1 MQHLTQLNTF
11 GLMSKAEHFI
21 AVNAIQALEKLPALV
36 AQHQRYLILGG
47 GSNVVLA
54 QTVPGLVIHNQLKGI
69 ELIQE
74 SDTDYLV
81 QAYAGEVWHE
91 FVQYCIHQG
100 WCGLENMALIPGSVG
115 AAPVQNIGA
124 YGLELK
130 DYFDSLQ
137 AFNLRTGEWREFRRE
152 DCHFAYRD
160 SVFKHEAKD
169 YLIVSIRMRLP
180 KVWQAKLNYA
190 DLKNYAGLSEHS
202 SAQDIFDAVCVI
214 RQAKLP
220 DPKVLGNAGSFFKNP
235 LVSAEQYEQLN
246 STFPGLVAYSQ
257 EDGRYKLAAGW
268 LIDQCGWKGKS
279 LGKAGVHAKQALVL
293 VNQGGATAADIRQLA
308 EAIQA
313 DVRTRYGVELEPE
326 PIFVI

>member
-11 GLMSKAEHFI
+11 GLMSEAEHFI
-21 AVNAIQALEKLPALV
+21 AVSAIQALEELPALV

-54 QTVPGLVIHNQLKGI
+54 QTVHGLVIHNQLKGI

-74 SDTDYLV
+74 TDTDYLV

-91 FVQYCIHQG
+91 FVQHCIHQG

-137 AFNLRTGEWREFRRE
+137 AFNLRTGEWREFSRE
-152 DCHFAYRD
+152 DCRFAYRD

-235 LVSAEQYEQLN
+235 LVSAAQYEQLSLN
-246 STFPGLVAYSQ
+246 CPGLVAYPQ
-257 EDGRYKLAAGW
+257 DDGRYKLAAGW
-268 LIDQCGWKGKS
+268 LIEQCGWKGKD
-279 LGKAGVHAKQALVL
+279 LGHAGVHAKQALVL
-293 VNQGGATAADIRQLA
+293 VNRGGATAADIRALA
-308 EAIQA
+308 QAIQA
-313 DVRTRYGVELEPE
+313 DVRARYAVELEPE
-326 PIFVI
+326 PIFVE

>member
-11 GLMSKAEHFI
+11 GLMSEAEHFI
-21 AVNAIQALEKLPALV
+21 AVSAIQALEELPALV

-54 QTVPGLVIHNQLKGI
+54 QTVHGLVIHNQLKGI

-74 SDTDYLV
+74 TDTDYLV

-91 FVQYCIHQG
+91 FVQHCIHQG

-137 AFNLRTGEWREFRRE
+137 AFNLRTGEWREFSRE
-152 DCHFAYRD
+152 DCRFAYRD

-235 LVSAEQYEQLN
+235 LVSAAQYEQLSLN
-246 STFPGLVAYSQ
+246 YPGLVAYPQ
-257 EDGRYKLAAGW
+257 DDGRYKLAAGW
-268 LIDQCGWKGKS
+268 LIEQCGWKGKD
-279 LGKAGVHAKQALVL
+279 LGHAGVHAKQALVL
-293 VNQGGATAADIRQLA
+293 VNRGGATAADIRALA
-308 EAIQA
+308 QAIQA
-313 DVRTRYGVELEPE
+313 DVRARYAVELEPE
-326 PIFVI
+326 PIFVE

>member
-11 GLMSKAEHFI
+11 GLMSEAEHFI
-21 AVNAIQALEKLPALV
+21 AVSAIQALEELPALV

-54 QTVPGLVIHNQLKGI
+54 QTVYGLVIHNQLKGI

-74 SDTDYLV
+74 TDTDYLV

-91 FVQYCIHQG
+91 FVQHCIHQG

-137 AFNLRTGEWREFRRE
+137 AFNLRTGEWREFSRE
-152 DCHFAYRD
+152 DCRFAYRD

-190 DLKNYAGLSEHS
+190 DLKNYAGLSERS
-202 SAQDIFDAVCVI
+202 SAQEIFDAVCVI

-235 LVSAEQYEQLN
+235 LVSAAQYEQLSLN
-246 STFPGLVAYSQ
+246 CPGLVAYPQ
-257 EDGRYKLAAGW
+257 DDGRYKLAAGW
-268 LIDQCGWKGKS
+268 LIEQCGWKGKD
-279 LGKAGVHAKQALVL
+279 LGHAGVHAKQALVL
-293 VNQGGATAADIRQLA
+293 VNRGGATAADIRALA
-308 EAIQA
+308 QAIQA
-313 DVRTRYGVELEPE
+313 DVRARYAVELEPE
-326 PIFVI
+326 PIFVE